1 MAAENWMFDLD
12 GVVWLANDAIEGS
25 AEALKRLAD
34 SGRTISFFTNNSFS
48 RRADLLA
55 KFAAHGIACTD
66 EQLFSSAEAASQL
79 LEPGERAYVLG
90 GGGVEEALLARG
102 VEVVSTEVIAGGATV
117 DAVLVGLDLTL
128 QFARL
133 TAAVRAVVAGARLIG
148 TNDDATYP
156 TPDGPLPGGGSLLAA
171 VAYASGATPAVAG
184 KPYKAAAEL
193 VRRRLGEVAV
203 MVGDRPET
211 DGRFAERLGAK
222 YAIVRS
228 GVTPPGVRVDD
239 PVPDL
244 DALNLFALVNEVLA
258 KD

>member
-1 MAAENWMFDLD
+1 MFDLD
-12 GVVWLANDAIEGS
+12 GVVWLANDAIPGS
-25 AEALKRLAD
+25 AEALQRLAD

-55 KFAAHGIACTD
+55 KFAAHGIACSE
-66 EQLFSSAEAASQL
+66 EQLFSSAEAAAHL
-79 LEPGERAYVLG
+79 LESGERAYVLG

-102 VEVVSTEVIAGGATV
+102 VEVVGTEAISGGATV

-184 KPYKAAAEL
+184 KPYEAAAEL
-193 VRRRLGEVAV
+193 VRRRLGQVAV

-211 DGRFAERLGAK
+211 DGKFAERLGAK
-222 YAIVRS
+222 YAMVRT
-228 GVTPPGVRVDD
+228 GVTPPGAVVNN

-244 DALNLFALVNEVLA
+244 DALNLLALADEVLA
-258 KD
+258 NKK